1 MLKRIRASHPFLYC
15 ILAAVLFLLA
25 MTVGLQLFLLVLVLL
40 GPAAM
45 GLFTQEMFLLQ
56 CVNELFGLG
65 AGVFL
70 LWRTGRLWVYRQRGR
85 GFLDGLLLGMV
96 PFVLLC
102 QSLSFNL
109 GVAGP
114 AQGAPLRPL
123 WQIAVFFLC
132 MFLISLAEETLFR
145 GVIAETLL
153 EHFGPGRAGVW
164 KACLLSGL
172 LFGSGHLVNLLSSAP
187 VGVLVQ
193 CGMTAALGTLY
204 AAIYFRGGNL
214 WVLVFLHT
222 MQDVAALIGSGLYE
236 STASISEVVSSYDPS
251 MLTGALIY
259 LIPTVFLLRKRRNPE
274 VAAFWPR
281 LEPSR
286 PAGNTETAQ

>member
-65 AGVFL
+65 AGLFL

-132 MFLISLAEETLFR
+132 MFLISMAEETVFR
-145 GVIAETLL
+145 GVICQTLL
-153 EHFGPGRAGVW
+153 EHFGPSRAGVW

-172 LFGSGHLVNLLSSAP
+172 LFGAGHLINLRASEP
-187 VGVLVQ
+187 MGVLIQ
-193 CGMTAALGTLY
+193 CCVTASLGMLY
-204 AAIYFRGGNL
+204 AAVYFRGGNL
-214 WVLVFLHT
+214 WVLIFLHT
-222 MQDVAALIGSGLYE
+222 LQDTAAAIDIGLYQVND
-236 STASISEVVSSYDPS
+236 SISGIISSYDPR
-251 MLTGALIY
+251 MLTGVLLY
-259 LIPTVFLLRKRRNPE
+259 LIPTAFLLRKGRIPE
-274 VAAFWPR
+274 VAAFWRR
-281 LEPSR
+281 LER
-286 PAGNTETAQ
+286 PARSPEQA

>member
-25 MTVGLQLFLLVLVLL
+25 MTVGLELFLLVLVLL

-85 GFLDGLLLGMV
+85 GFLDGLLVGMV
-96 PFVLLC
+96 PFVMV
-102 QSLSFNL
+102 SLALSVNL
-109 GVAGP
+109 QPGP
-114 AQGAPLRPL
+114 EAAFKPA

-153 EHFGPGRAGVW
+153 EHFGPGRVGVW
-164 KACLLSGL
+164 KACLVSGL

-281 LEPSR
+281 LEPPR

>member
-25 MTVGLQLFLLVLVLL
+25 MTVGLELFLLVLVLL

-132 MFLISLAEETLFR
+132 MFLISMAEETVFR
-145 GVIAETLL
+145 GVICQTLL
-153 EHFGPGRAGVW
+153 EHFGPSRAGVW

-172 LFGSGHLVNLLSSAP
+172 LFGAGHLINLRASEP
-187 VGVLVQ
+187 MGVLIQ
-193 CGMTAALGTLY
+193 CCVTASLGMLY
-204 AAIYFRGGNL
+204 AAVYFRGGNL
-214 WVLVFLHT
+214 WVLIFLHT
-222 MQDVAALIGSGLYE
+222 LQDTAAAIDGEAGREDLARMALDL
-236 STASISEVVSSYDPS
+236 ALRSYADRLACQRILDILAEQDPVREK
-251 MLTGALIY
+251 
-259 LIPTVFLLRKRRNPE
+259 PPRKREKN
-274 VAAFWPR
+274 
-281 LEPSR
+281 
-286 PAGNTETAQ
+286 N

>member
-1 MLKRIRASHPFLYC
+1 MPRISS
-15 ILAAVLFLLA
+15 LAFSVN
-25 MTVGLQLFLLVLVLL
+25 LQP
-40 GPAAM
+40 GPEAA
-45 GLFTQEMFLLQ
+45 FK
-56 CVNELFGLG
+56 
-65 AGVFL
+65 
-70 LWRTGRLWVYRQRGR
+70 
-85 GFLDGLLLGMV
+85 
-96 PFVLLC
+96 
-102 QSLSFNL
+102 
-109 GVAGP
+109 P
-114 AQGAPLRPL
+114 A

-164 KACLLSGL
+164 KACLVSGL

-281 LEPSR
+281 LEPPR

>member
-15 ILAAVLFLLA
+15 ILAVVLFLLA
-25 MTVGLQLFLLVLVLL
+25 MTVGLELFLLVLVLL
-40 GPAAM
+40 GPVAM

-70 LWRTGRLWVYRQRGR
+70 LWRTGRVWVYRQRGR

-132 MFLISLAEETLFR
+132 MFLISMAEETVFR
-145 GVIAETLL
+145 GVICQTLL
-153 EHFGPGRAGVW
+153 EHFGPSRARVW
-164 KACLLSGL
+164 
-172 LFGSGHLVNLLSSAP
+172 
-187 VGVLVQ
+187 
-193 CGMTAALGTLY
+193 
-204 AAIYFRGGNL
+204 
-214 WVLVFLHT
+214 
-222 MQDVAALIGSGLYE
+222 
-236 STASISEVVSSYDPS
+236 
-251 MLTGALIY
+251 
-259 LIPTVFLLRKRRNPE
+259 
-274 VAAFWPR
+274 
-281 LEPSR
+281 
-286 PAGNTETAQ
+286 

>member
-1 MLKRIRASHPFLYC
+1 MLKRMRAAHPFLYC
-15 ILAAVLFLLA
+15 ILAVVLFLA
-25 MTVGLQLFLLVLVLL
+25 VMRAGTTLFVLVLTLL
-40 GPAAM
+40 GPAVYWPFA
-45 GLFTQEMFLLQ
+45 QEDFLLQ
-56 CVNELFGLG
+56 SVNELFGVL

-70 LWRTGRLWVYRQRGR
+70 LGRTGRLWVYRQRGR
-85 GFLDGLLLGMV
+85 GFLDGLLVGMV
-96 PFVLLC
+96 PFVMV
-102 QSLSFNL
+102 SLALSVNL
-109 GVAGP
+109 QPGP
-114 AQGAPLRPL
+114 EAAFKPA

-153 EHFGPGRAGVW
+153 EHFGPGRVGVW
-164 KACLLSGL
+164 KACLVSGL

-281 LEPSR
+281 LEPPR